1 MDDKIKSLREPF
13 DPQEVSFRVGATTK
27 DGKGLALA
35 YIDAR
40 NVMDRLDDVVGPE
53 NWQAEHVCADNKTTC
68 RIGIKLNN
76 EWIWKS
82 DGAGDTNVEAE
93 KGAISDSFKRSA
105 VHWGIGRYLYNLD
118 SGFVNLKNGRLE
130 PATIKKLRDRL
141 PKPNGVLNK
150 EISLEEAFDDLKD
163 WHKWENWATEQ
174 IKAINMCHTKKD
186 LKKWKEEA
194 GVKYGI
200 CKKHNEKAASRVAQ
214 SLKERQSV
222 FNN

>member
-1 MDDKIKSLREPF
+1 M
-13 DPQEVSFRVGATTK
+13 
-27 DGKGLALA
+27 
-35 YIDAR
+35 Y
-40 NVMDRLDDVVGPE
+40 
-53 NWQAEHVCADNKTTC
+53 
-68 RIGIKLNN
+68 
-76 EWIWKS
+76 
-82 DGAGDTNVEAE
+82 
-93 KGAISDSFKRSA
+93 
-105 VHWGIGRYLYNLD
+105 YN
-118 SGFVNLKNGRLE
+118 R
-130 PATIKKLRDRL
+130 
-141 PKPNGVLNK
+141 VLNK